1 MRTTSPSLSLL
12 GALVLLV
19 FCSGAGF
26 GEHYDVLEST
36 VRGVGSDFK
45 EGDRGSLEHAL
56 ERLRH
61 MRERLR
67 EEWAEEEHSSGRLQR
82 VRKDLEPATRKEAEP
97 LVQKAQ
103 SINRANIKR
112 LSELIKL
119 SETEIRRLE
128 RRQSAVKPEGLDS
141 GDFRLLPPPQSQ

>member
-1 MRTTSPSLSLL
+1 
-12 GALVLLV
+12 
-19 FCSGAGF
+19 
-26 GEHYDVLEST
+26 
-36 VRGVGSDFK
+36 
-45 EGDRGSLEHAL
+45 
-56 ERLRH
+56 